1 MTRPIISGINVETG
15 EIVEREYNDD
25 EHAQYLADIEASK
38 GIFPD
43 DLAG

>member
-1 MTRPIISGINVETG
+1 METG
-15 EIVEREYNDD
+15 EIVEREMNDD

-38 GIFPD
+38 GMYPD